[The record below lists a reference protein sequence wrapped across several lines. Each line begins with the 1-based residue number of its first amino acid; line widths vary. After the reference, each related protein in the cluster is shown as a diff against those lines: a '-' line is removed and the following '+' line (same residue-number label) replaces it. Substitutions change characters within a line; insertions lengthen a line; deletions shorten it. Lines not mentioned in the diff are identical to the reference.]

1 MNIVYASND
10 SYVRHLGT
18 SMCSLFDA
26 NRGCPRIAVYVL
38 SLGLSADNQNRL
50 EEIAARYGRELVFVE
65 MGGYRGIRYQ
75 HYEPAFYGGDASGL
89 CEEGSVS
96 GL

>member
-1 MNIVYASND
+1 
-10 SYVRHLGT
+10 
-18 SMCSLFDA
+18 MCSLFEA

-65 MGGYRGIRYQ
+65 MGDLKDRIGFQADTGGYQ